1 MRFEP
6 TAVAGVLL
14 VEPERHQDERGFFA
28 RTWCADELAA
38 AGLDPRLAQTSVAF
52 NHVRGTLRGLHYQVP
67 PHAEAKLVRCTSGA
81 LFDVAVDLRPDSPT
95 FRRWVGV
102 ELTPESGRAL
112 YIPAG
117 CAHGCQTL
125 ADRTEVLYHISAA
138 HHPASARGVR
148 WDDAAF
154 GIAWPLPVAVIA
166 ARDRDYPDL
175 DPTAL
180 DALRGLAA
188 S

>member
-6 TAVAGVLL
+6 TAVAGVLV
-14 VEPERHQDERGFFA
+14 VEQERHQDERGFFA
-28 RTWCADELAA
+28 RTWCADELSAR
-38 AGLDPRLAQTSVAF
+38 GLDPRLAQTSVAF
-52 NHVRGTLRGLHYQVP
+52 NHVRGTLRGLHYQAP
-67 PHAEAKLVRCTSGA
+67 PHAEVKLVRCTSGV
-81 LFDVAVDLRPDSPT
+81 LFDVAVDLRPDSRT

-102 ELTPESGRAL
+102 ELTPENGRAL

-125 ADRTEVLYHISAA
+125 ADRTEVLYHISAP
-138 HHPASARGVR
+138 HHPASARGAR
-148 WDDAAF
+148 WDDPAF
-154 GIAWPLPVAVIA
+154 GIEWPLPVAVIA

-175 DPTAL
+175 DPASL
-180 DALRGLAA
+180 DVLRGLAA